1 MRLIVITGTCGAGKS
16 TLRDSLPGMLDP
28 ERYACVDSDEVG
40 LNWWDYAGTD
50 REEKYGE
57 DTLKRAA
64 GMAAGK
70 DLVFVSCL
78 NPQDYFARAVAPEE
92 ITATYFIALCPPDEV
107 IEKRLKARPEE
118 RGFTSDEIIRPHLE
132 YNRWFR
138 KNRGKFSL
146 FLDNGNETVE
156 ETTRKIAA
164 FIQALPG

>member
-16 TLRDSLPGMLDP
+16 TLRNSLPGMLDP

-64 GMAAGK
+64 GMAEGK

-78 NPQDYFARAVAPEE
+78 NPQDYFARAAAPEE
-92 ITATYFIALCPPDEV
+92 ITATFFIFITSVKTKNCNLTVAVIFYLCLV
-107 IEKRLKARPEE
+107 CVRAGIIECAKAKR
-118 RGFTSDEIIRPHLE
+118 
-132 YNRWFR
+132 
-138 KNRGKFSL
+138 
-146 FLDNGNETVE
+146 
-156 ETTRKIAA
+156 
-164 FIQALPG
+164 

>member
-1 MRLIVITGTCGAGKS
+1 MRLIIITGTCGAGKS
-16 TLRDSLPGMLDP
+16 TLRDSLPEMLDP
-28 ERYACVDSDEVG
+28 ERYACVDSDEAG
-40 LNWWDYAGTD
+40 LNWWDYAGTE
-50 REEKYGE
+50 RAEKYGE

-64 GMAAGK
+64 AMAAGK

-78 NPQDYFARAVAPEE
+78 NPQDYFAKVTAPEE
-92 ITATYFIALCPPDEV
+92 ITATFFIALCPPDEV
-107 IEKRLKARPEE
+107 IEKRLKARPKE

-146 FLDNGNETVE
+146 FLDNGNEAVE

-164 FIQALPG
+164 FINALPG